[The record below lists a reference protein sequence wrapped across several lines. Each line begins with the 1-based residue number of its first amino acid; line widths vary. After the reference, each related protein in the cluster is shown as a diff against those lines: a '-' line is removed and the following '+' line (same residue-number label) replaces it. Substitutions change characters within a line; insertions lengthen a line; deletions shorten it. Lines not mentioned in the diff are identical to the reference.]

1 MAPKR
6 YNGRRAEIYFPSEKL
21 MQEWKDDA
29 KKARLPLSSWIF
41 ATVEANR
48 AALNDQAI
56 DTDRDLQ
63 TIREENRRL
72 RRDLESL
79 TREHEHQKAEL
90 FKLKNEIFAK
100 DRLAGCGEFDQR
112 LVTALKSG
120 GSWPPREILAELQVD
135 QRDADA
141 IQIVTRQLHVL
152 QDLGLVQE
160 GLMGWRWIG

>member
-48 AALNDQAI
+48 AALGDQAI

-72 RRDLESL
+72 RLELESL

-90 FKLKNEIFAK
+90 FKLKNEIFAN
-100 DRLAGCGEFDQR
+100 DRLAGCGEFDRR
-112 LVTALKSG
+112 LVNALRSG
-120 GSWPPREILAELQVD
+120 GSLPPREILAELQVD

-152 QDLGLVQE
+152 QDLGPVQE
-160 GLMGWRWIG
+160 GLKGWRWIG

>member
-6 YNGRRAEIYFPSEKL
+6 YNGRRGEIYFPSEKFL
-21 MQEWKDDA
+21 REWRDEA
-29 KKARLPLSSWIF
+29 KTAKLPLSSWIF

-48 AALNDQAI
+48 AALSDQAI
-56 DTDRDLQ
+56 DTDKDLQ

-72 RRDLESL
+72 RRELESM
-79 TREHEHQKAEL
+79 TREHERQKAEL
-90 FKLKNEIFAK
+90 FRLQNEIFLK
-100 DRLAGCGEFDQR
+100 DRLAGCGEFDPR
-112 LVTALKSG
+112 LVTTLKSG

-152 QDLGLVQE
+152 QDLGLAQE
-160 GLMGWRWIG
+160 GIRGWRWIG

>member
-29 KKARLPLSSWIF
+29 KKTRLPLSSWIL

-48 AALNDQAI
+48 AALNNQAI
-56 DTDRDLQ
+56 YTDRDLQ

-72 RRDLESL
+72 RREPESL

-112 LVTALKSG
+112 LVAALKSG

-141 IQIVTRQLHVL
+141 IR
-152 QDLGLVQE
+152 
-160 GLMGWRWIG
+160 